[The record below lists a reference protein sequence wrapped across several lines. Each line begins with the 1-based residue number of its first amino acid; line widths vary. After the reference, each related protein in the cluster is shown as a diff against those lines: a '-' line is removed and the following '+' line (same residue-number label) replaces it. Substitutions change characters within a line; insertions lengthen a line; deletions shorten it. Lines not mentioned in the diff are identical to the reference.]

1 MTSARPGHIPW
12 DIHFFQRS
20 RSDDPDESVPAA
32 EFLEQLPGKIE
43 GQIWDVLHAVAEAPP
58 PAFAGG
64 GKWKAMHGEMAG
76 IYEICVQG
84 GGRNHRL
91 FCLLVRGAV
100 DLGGS
105 SIVCLGGLSKPP
117 RQAADPR
124 IYRLIRKYKSEFE
137 RHRRTLN

>member
-12 DIHFFQRS
+12 RIHFFQRS

-32 EFLEQLPGKIE
+32 DFLEQLPDKVE
-43 GQIWDVLHAVAEAPP
+43 GRVWDVLHAVAEAPP

-64 GKWKAMHGEMAG
+64 GKWQAMRGEMAG
-76 IYEICVQG
+76 IYEIRVQG
-84 GGRNHRL
+84 EGWNHRL
-91 FCLLVRGAV
+91 FCLLVRDTV

-124 IYRLIRKYKSEFE
+124 TYRLIRKYKSEFE
-137 RHRRTLN
+137 QHRRTLN

>member
-1 MTSARPGHIPW
+1 MTTRHGRIPW
-12 DIHFFQRS
+12 RINFFQRAQ
-20 RSDDPDESVPAA
+20 SDDPNESIPALN
-32 EFLEQLPGKIE
+32 FLEQLLGKIE
-43 GQIWDVLHAVAEAPP
+43 GQILDVLHAVAEAPP

-64 GKWKAMHGEMAG
+64 RKWKAMRGEMAG
-76 IYEICVQG
+76 IYEVRVQSE
-84 GGRNHRL
+84 GRNHRL
-91 FCLLVRGAV
+91 FCLLVRDAA

-137 RHRRTLN
+137 QHRRVLN

>member
-1 MTSARPGHIPW
+1 MTPSENERVPW
-12 DIHFFQRS
+12 LVHFFQRD
-20 RSDDPDESVPAA
+20 RSDDPNESVPAA
-32 EFLEQLPGKIE
+32 DFLEQLPDKIE
-43 GQIWDVLHAVAEAPP
+43 GRIWDVLHAVAEEPP

-76 IYEICVQG
+76 IYEIRVQG
-84 GGRNHRL
+84 EGRNHRL
-91 FCLLVRGAV
+91 FCLLVRDAA

-124 IYRLIRKYKSEFE
+124 GYRLIRQYKSEFK
-137 RHRRTLN
+137 RRRRVLN